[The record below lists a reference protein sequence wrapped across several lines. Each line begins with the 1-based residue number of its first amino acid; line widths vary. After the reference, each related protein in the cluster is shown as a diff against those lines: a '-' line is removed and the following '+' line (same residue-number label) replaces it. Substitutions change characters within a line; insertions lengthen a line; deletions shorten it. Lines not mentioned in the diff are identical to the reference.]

1 MLYMPSVNSFGLIA
15 DEKRETDA
23 LTEKIKKIDTKVAM
37 TINRM
42 TLLQSNRKMKITS
55 LFFCCSNATTYVLY
69 HIYIK
74 KSMKM
79 MEFCALLLKMR

>member
-55 LFFCCSNATTYVLY
+55 LFFVVLMQRLMY
-69 HIYIK
+69 YTIFIL
-74 KSMKM
+74 KSQWK
-79 MEFCALLLKMR
+79 